1 MNVALIGSVSS
12 SWYTLD
18 ALIRAGVEITAVC
31 GVDESRAERISD
43 YRSLRPLAERAGIP
57 YLPFVKVSE
66 PEVEAFL
73 RGHRPDLLWVIGLSQ
88 LLPDRLVRIAR
99 RGGVGFHPT
108 MLPKGRGRAPVAWT
122 ILLNERAAANLFF
135 LTDQPDAGDIIVQ
148 REVPV
153 LRDDYSED
161 LIQRTNEVLAD
172 AIVEIA
178 PMIRSGNLPR
188 TPQDHSQAT
197 YYEKRTPAD
206 GLIDWSQSTDQIYRL
221 IRAAGRP
228 YPGAFSF
235 AGSAK
240 VTVWRARPADASDL
254 DARKSPRPGEIID
267 VDQHKGVLAATA
279 DGGLWLTETQVEE
292 GEVLQVGTTLATPQ
306 DLKKP
311 TAQ

>member
-12 SWYTLD
+12 SWFALD
-18 ALIRAGVEITAVC
+18 ALIRTGVEITAVC
-31 GVDESRAERISD
+31 GLDESRAERISD

-57 YLPFVKVSE
+57 YLPFVKVGA

-88 LLPDRLVRIAR
+88 LIPDRLVRIAR
-99 RGGVGFHPT
+99 HGGVGFHPT

-122 ILLNERAAANLFF
+122 ILRNERAAANLFF
-135 LTDQPDAGDIIVQ
+135 LADEPDAGDIIIQ

-153 LRDDYSED
+153 LPDDYSED

-172 AIVEIA
+172 AIIEIA
-178 PMIRSGNLPR
+178 PLIKSGNLPR
-188 TPQDHSQAT
+188 IPQDHSKAT
-197 YYEKRTPAD
+197 HYKKRTPAD
-206 GLIDWSQSTDQIYRL
+206 GLVDWSQSTEQIYRL

-240 VTVWRARPADASDL
+240 VTIWRARPAGASHL
-254 DARKSPRPGEIID
+254 PARKSPRPGEIID
-267 VDQHKGVLAATA
+267 VDRHKGVLTATA
-279 DGGLWLTETQVEE
+279 DGGLWLTEIQVEG
-292 GEVLQVGTTLATPQ
+292 GEALEVGTILATPQ
-306 DLKKP
+306 DFTKP